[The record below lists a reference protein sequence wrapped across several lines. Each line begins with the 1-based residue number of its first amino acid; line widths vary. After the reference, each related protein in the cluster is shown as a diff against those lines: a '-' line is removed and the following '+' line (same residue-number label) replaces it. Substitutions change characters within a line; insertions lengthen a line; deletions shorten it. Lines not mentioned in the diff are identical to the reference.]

1 MSFPKVELAKQS
13 VTPSPITC
21 CSLYNYSAG
30 NKAGNLLTETQQS
43 DKERL
48 ALGPLLSLPGQI
60 FTMLLVTLTH
70 QFNKSANHTRLAF
83 CHFSCPFT
91 PIIIDILGCSLT
103 NWTIFFCKFATLYL
117 VIYPTESWY
126 RSLHKS
132 LSDWYIKIYV
142 GMTLIYLCLCVSTSH
157 ISALSSC
164 FKPLLSWFKTLIT
177 VQILGGF
184 SGLCFLFQ
192 SLHLKIIWQTKSQL
206 LKTY

>member
-30 NKAGNLLTETQQS
+30 NKAGTLLTETQQS

-70 QFNKSANHTRLAF
+70 QFNKVQIIPGRLSAT
-83 CHFSCPFT
+83 FSRPFT

-103 NWTIFFCKFATLYL
+103 N
-117 VIYPTESWY
+117 
-126 RSLHKS
+126 
-132 LSDWYIKIYV
+132 
-142 GMTLIYLCLCVSTSH
+142 
-157 ISALSSC
+157 
-164 FKPLLSWFKTLIT
+164 
-177 VQILGGF
+177 
-184 SGLCFLFQ
+184 
-192 SLHLKIIWQTKSQL
+192 
-206 LKTY
+206 